1 MNFAKWET
9 EENMKKYI
17 PLIGVNG
24 KSEVKASGLPMLYD
38 DNNLYI
44 TDKSNHSLVIGS
56 TGSGK
61 TQAIT
66 LPLLELASRAG
77 ESVVVHDT
85 TNEVYETTKSIFK
98 ENGYNIIRLNFD
110 DSMDCN
116 SWNPLELP
124 HRIYKEGNKD
134 KAQDM
139 LEELAFYLLNDLEEV
154 NSDPFWINS
163 AINYFTGLTLYAF
176 ENESEVSLSTIRE
189 LDNLVKE
196 SGIHFK
202 DKLDKKSSAYIN
214 LSGILNAPSET
225 KGSILSVFSQK
236 IKRFISKENLNYL
249 LSKSDFDITNIAKE
263 KTIIYVVS
271 GNSNNSERLLP
282 LLISQVYYAKDKY
295 SKKEG
300 KINIIVDDFFQ
311 LYPFKNL
318 AKILNYSRSIN
329 ITFTFMIRGFNDLK
343 NKYGKEETEILKMC
357 FGNLVY
363 LLSQDMDTLEEIS
376 NLCGKTC
383 EAGVVKPLISM
394 EELKT
399 IKFFEAIILIPRM
412 MPIKTKLLPYYEM
425 ERSKY

>member
-9 EENMKKYI
+9 KENMKKYI
-17 PLIGVNG
+17 PLIGVNWDTKV
-24 KSEVKASGLPMLYD
+24 KSSGLPIIYD
-38 DNNLYI
+38 DEYLYI
-44 TDKSNHSLVIGS
+44 SDRINHSLVIGS

-61 TQAIT
+61 TQTIT
-66 LPLLELASRAG
+66 LPLLELANKAG

-85 TNEVYETTKSIFK
+85 TNELYETTKDRFK

-110 DSMDCN
+110 DAMDCN
-116 SWNPLELP
+116 GWNPLDLP
-124 HRIYKEGNKD
+124 YRLYKEGNKD

-154 NSDPFWINS
+154 NADPFWINS
-163 AINYFTGLTLYAF
+163 AINYFTGLTLYVF
-176 ENESEVSLSTIRE
+176 ENEKEVSLTAIRD
-189 LDNLVKE
+189 LDILVKE
-196 SGIHFK
+196 SGNDFK

-214 LSGILNAPSET
+214 LLGVLNAPPET

-236 IKRFISKENLNYL
+236 IKRFISKENLNKL

-271 GNSNNSERLLP
+271 GNSSNSERLLP
-282 LLISQVYYAKDKY
+282 LLISQVYYSKDEY

-300 KINIIVDDFFQ
+300 KINIIVDDFFV
-311 LYPFKNL
+311 LYPIKNF
-318 AKILNYSRSIN
+318 AKMLNYSRSIY
-329 ITFTFMIRGFNDLK
+329 ITFTLMIRGFNDLK

-363 LLSQDMDTLEEIS
+363 LLSQDIDTLEEIS

-383 EAGVVKPLISM
+383 EEGNVKPLISV

-399 IKFFEAIILIPRM
+399 LRVFEAIILIPRI
-412 MPIKTKLLPYYEM
+412 MPIKTKLLPHYEM
-425 ERSKY
+425 KKSL